1 MYHFFKVIQ
10 KILMRYKIMR
20 LLCITDK
27 PYNEEE
33 TVLKGVFEKH
43 LLEYAEVHCVYF
55 TKDSKVCQPQ
65 FKANRFILPYSTKH
79 RKFIQCFLNLGGNL
93 LDYDYIIVRNFYG
106 IAKQILPFHKQVIFW
121 ETFPHDYRRL
131 YEAQRDK
138 KALWRKRLE
147 YKIKF
152 FLHNKILN
160 KCIAYLTMTPQLPK
174 TFQPNLKIPV
184 HCIPSGIDFE
194 LLDLEAISHNTH
206 SINQPLKLIYIGS
219 IDENRELAK
228 IIGAISKAKGEFI
241 LDIFSGSSNEEVER
255 IRHISAQ
262 DSRITLHPPL
272 PFAGILQKLST
283 YDIGLGIIPNTPLYS
298 VSSPLKAMDY
308 VGSGVIPLLNDL
320 PEYLRLFDE
329 STAFFTQN
337 SPSAITQSLE
347 RILNAPKEDL
357 LSKKQVT
364 FKNAQAKM
372 DYKIIAKNTYEFLLS
387 LHSSNPPNQ
396 ILGD

>member
-1 MYHFFKVIQ
+1 
-10 KILMRYKIMR
+10 MR

-33 TVLKGVFEKH
+33 TTLKGVFEKY

-55 TKDSKVCQPQ
+55 TKDSKAYKPC
-65 FKANRFILPYSTKH
+65 FENNRFILPYSTKH
-79 RKFIQCFLNLGGNL
+79 RKFIQNFMNLRGNL
-93 LDYDYIIVRNFYG
+93 LDYDFIIVRNFYG

-228 IIGAISKAKGEFI
+228 IIEAISKAKGKFI
-241 LDIFSGSSNEEVER
+241 LDIFSGSSNKEVEK
-255 IRHISAQ
+255 IHHISTQ

-272 PFAGILQKLST
+272 PFAEMLQKLST

-298 VSSPLKAMDY
+298 VSSPIKAMEY
-308 VGSGVIPLLNDL
+308 AGNGVIPLLNDL

-347 RILNAPKEDL
+347 GILNAPKEHL
-357 LSKKQVT
+357 LSKKQAT
-364 FKNAQAKM
+364 FNNAQAKM
-372 DYKIIAKNTYEFLLS
+372 DYKVIARNTYEFLLS
-387 LHSSNPPNQ
+387 LHSNNIPNQ
-396 ILGD
+396 MLGD

>member
-1 MYHFFKVIQ
+1 
-10 KILMRYKIMR
+10 MRI
-20 LLCITDK
+20 LCITDK

-33 TVLKGVFEKH
+33 CTLKGVFEKY
-43 LLEYAEVHCVYF
+43 LLEYAEVHCAYF
-55 TKDSKVCQPQ
+55 TKDSRVCQPQ

-138 KALWRKRLE
+138 KHLWRKKLE

-160 KCIAYLTMTPQLPK
+160 KCIAYMGSTLHFKSFHQLNIPI
-174 TFQPNLKIPV
+174 FSLPN
-184 HCIPSGIDFE
+184 GIDFD
-194 LLDLEAISHNTH
+194 LLDLESISHNTH

-219 IDENRELAK
+219 IDANRELAK
-228 IIGAISKAKGEFI
+228 IVEAISEAKGEFV
-241 LDIFSGSSNEEVER
+241 LDIFSGSSNKEVEK
-255 IRHISAQ
+255 ILHISTQ

-272 PFAGILQKLST
+272 PFTEMLQRLSI

-298 VSSPLKAMDY
+298 VSSPIKAMEY
-308 VGSGVIPLLNDL
+308 AGNGVIPLLNDL

-337 SPSAITQSLE
+337 SPNAITQSIE
-347 RILNAPKEDL
+347 RILNTPKEHL
-357 LSKKQVT
+357 LSKKQAT

-372 DYKIIAKNTYEFLLS
+372 DYKVIAKNTYEFLLS
-387 LHSSNPPNQ
+387 LHSNNIPNQ

>member
-1 MYHFFKVIQ
+1 
-10 KILMRYKIMR
+10 MRI
-20 LLCITDK
+20 LCITDK
-27 PYNEEE
+27 LHNEEE
-33 TVLKGVFEKH
+33 CTLKGVFEKY

-65 FKANRFILPYSTKH
+65 FKENRFILPYSTKH
-79 RKFIQCFLNLGGNL
+79 RKFIRHFLNLGGNL
-93 LDYDYIIVRNFYG
+93 LDYDCIIVRNFYG

-160 KCIAYLTMTPQLPK
+160 KCIAYIGSTLRFKSFHQLNIPI
-174 TFQPNLKIPV
+174 FSLPN
-184 HCIPSGIDFE
+184 GIDFE
-194 LLDLEAISHNTH
+194 LLDLEAISRNTH

-347 RILNAPKEDL
+347 RILNTPKEDL
-357 LSKKQVT
+357 LSKKQAT